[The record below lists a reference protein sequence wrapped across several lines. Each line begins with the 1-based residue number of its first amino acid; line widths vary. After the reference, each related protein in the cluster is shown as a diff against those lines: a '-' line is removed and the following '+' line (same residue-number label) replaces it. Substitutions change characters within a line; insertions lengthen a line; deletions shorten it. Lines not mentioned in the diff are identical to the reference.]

1 MVKIK
6 RKKEEALVSLQNE
19 SNLLEKQYLEELESN
34 PKYSLVVD
42 PENKYDM
49 SEKQKLFVKQYIDT
63 KDIATAAYLTG
74 IDIEIAK
81 TYYIAYSSQCEIRRI
96 NLAMYQRQ
104 FANRLLSLDEIGG
117 YLSSLIVDVNLP
129 SADKLK
135 TADKL
140 KVLQMLIDL
149 NKMKI
154 EAMQNPE
161 VIMSKN
167 IDSQLKNL
175 SIETIKDLLTTTRK
189 NPNNV
194 IYEVTGN
201 EVLSPEENAYLSTL
215 NTDELLNIIE
225 STKQKE
231 NKDDK

>member
-1 MVKIK
+1 M
-6 RKKEEALVSLQNE
+6 
-19 SNLLEKQYLEELESN
+19 LEQQYLEDLETN

-49 SEKQKLFVKQYIDT
+49 SEKQKLFIKQYIDT
-63 KDIATAAYLTG
+63 KDVATAAYLSG

-129 SADKLK
+129 SIDKLK

-161 VIMSKN
+161 IIMSKN
-167 IDSQLKNL
+167 IDSQLKSL
-175 SIETIKDLLTTTRK
+175 SIETIKDLITTTKK

-194 IYEVTGN
+194 IYEVTDN
-201 EVLSPEENAYLSTL
+201 ELSPEENAYLSTL

-231 NKDDK
+231 NNDDK